1 MAQRVADLDRADRGL
16 RGISRRAFLQASAAS
31 GITLTFTRLA
41 AAEEPGFDARETLPG
56 RGQWN
61 PAATAAGRIDGVA
74 KVTGAK
80 LYPSDFRAADMPGWP
95 SRTSHALLLRTDDA
109 AHVFAGLDLSL
120 LNGAAKP
127 AAIVAADDLVRMR
140 IRVPEFYAGDLFC
153 PAGKTPLYLGQPI
166 ALLIFEDFDAFDEAR
181 LALRD
186 RAFAKF
192 GEETGPVEQPN
203 YGAYRFTR
211 VGGPTPEAPDIYSP
225 VKNGWVTPDK
235 FQKAQNTEVPIW
247 PREPPPTWSAYSE
260 AAGYG
265 EQIRAE
271 LAADD
276 PALLVLERE
285 FDTQSVDPMFLEP
298 ESGLAW
304 YESSR
309 RTLAL
314 VVGVQSPYEA
324 AHSVAFLLGEAE
336 AAFRPMHI
344 EMNFASCGG
353 GFGGREHTPFP
364 LYLALAA
371 MAFPGRP
378 VRLANNRLDQFQS
391 GIKRHAFKMKTRIGV
406 DRATGKIV
414 GFAADHALDG
424 GGLANFSASVATT
437 AAVAALGA
445 YYAPK
450 VDVTTFAFHSRGVTA
465 GSMRCYGTV
474 QTMTALEAMV
484 DEICAALPLDPIEF
498 RRRNALQA
506 GWKTMTGNPYIVS
519 VRTPAIL
526 DKLENHPIWRDRA
539 EEKERARAGVLVGT
553 GVACAAKNYGT
564 GADCSL
570 GSVEV
575 NPDGKIAIRCN
586 AVEIGNGVGTAVANR
601 VAAILG
607 GVADEVALAQIVS
620 FGPLGLVTSFDPYTI
635 SQEDQDA
642 EARNSRWVPAIG
654 SASNASGG
662 AHVGT
667 HAAAEAARV
676 IFRFGL
682 WPAALELWGLAPTDF
697 RALEWENAHW
707 KDGRLVMSEL
717 APLPLSAVAAK
728 AHARQGV
735 VAAMAHGFNRWAWS
749 QATFSIDGEPW
760 TADIDALAVRR
771 AGGAFVCLDRSNV
784 KFPPA
789 SFNRMGTSYT
799 SLCGAAVRIE
809 VERATGALRIA
820 QAYSVLECGQALVPE
835 IVIGQAQG
843 GFAMGVGY
851 ALLESLPLYEDGP
864 GNGKWNLGQ
873 YLVARGSDLPLH
885 DLEIEILP
893 PIDANEPPKGMGEVV
908 MIPVVPA
915 LINAIFDA
923 TGRRFRSLPVTQAML
938 KEAALAAAPK

>member
-1 MAQRVADLDRADRGL
+1 M
-16 RGISRRAFLQASAAS
+16 
-31 GITLTFTRLA
+31 
-41 AAEEPGFDARETLPG
+41 
-56 RGQWN
+56 
-61 PAATAAGRIDGVA
+61 
-74 KVTGAK
+74 
-80 LYPSDFRAADMPGWP
+80 
-95 SRTSHALLLRTDDA
+95 
-109 AHVFAGLDLSL
+109 
-120 LNGAAKP
+120 
-127 AAIVAADDLVRMR
+127 
-140 IRVPEFYAGDLFC
+140 
-153 PAGKTPLYLGQPI
+153 
-166 ALLIFEDFDAFDEAR
+166 
-181 LALRD
+181 
-186 RAFAKF
+186 
-192 GEETGPVEQPN
+192 
-203 YGAYRFTR
+203 
-211 VGGPTPEAPDIYSP
+211 
-225 VKNGWVTPDK
+225 
-235 FQKAQNTEVPIW
+235 
-247 PREPPPTWSAYSE
+247 
-260 AAGYG
+260 
-265 EQIRAE
+265 
-271 LAADD
+271 
-276 PALLVLERE
+276 
-285 FDTQSVDPMFLEP
+285 
-298 ESGLAW
+298 
-304 YESSR
+304 
-309 RTLAL
+309 
-314 VVGVQSPYEA
+314 
-324 AHSVAFLLGEAE
+324 
-336 AAFRPMHI
+336 
-344 EMNFASCGG
+344 
-353 GFGGREHTPFP
+353 
-364 LYLALAA
+364 
-371 MAFPGRP
+371 
-378 VRLANNRLDQFQS
+378 
-391 GIKRHAFKMKTRIGV
+391 
-406 DRATGKIV
+406 
-414 GFAADHALDG
+414 
-424 GGLANFSASVATT
+424 ATT

-539 EEKERARAGVLVGT
+539 EEKERARAEVLVGT
-553 GVACAAKNYGT
+553 GLACAAKNYGT

-607 GVADEVALAQIVS
+607 GDADEVALAQIVS

-728 AHARQGV
+728 AYARQGV

-851 ALLESLPLYEDGP
+851 ALLELLPLYEDGP

-938 KEAALAAAPK
+938 KEAASAAAPK